1 LSDALNIPLAFV
13 VIAVVML
20 VLLLLFSQSS
30 IAIELGRYLERFATV
45 IKGFVD
51 WTLSLLE
58 GLHLRSITEAKQ
70 NGKEKMA
77 LS

>member
-1 LSDALNIPLAFV
+1 MSDALNIPLAFV

-20 VLLLLFSQSS
+20 VLLFLFSQSS
-30 IAIELGRYLERFATV
+30 IATELGRYLERFATV

-58 GLHLRSITEAKQ
+58 SLHLR
-70 NGKEKMA
+70 
-77 LS
+77 